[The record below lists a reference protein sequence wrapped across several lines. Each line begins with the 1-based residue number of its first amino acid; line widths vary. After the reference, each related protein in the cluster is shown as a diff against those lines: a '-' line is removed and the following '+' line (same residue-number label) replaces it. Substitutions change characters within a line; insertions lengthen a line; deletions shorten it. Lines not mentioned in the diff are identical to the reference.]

1 MANTIKNFLEVKG
14 NETLLNDLHKR
25 FDGATGFNNIIG
37 ICKAFYSNVV
47 TDDSGKNVS
56 IEWLYDNIGVKWIF
70 LSDTT
75 GDGVW
80 NVDSANYTPEEFWIH
95 IFKLSLEIDT
105 NVIIEVMYE
114 DENYS
119 RVGAFVIKK
128 DNNGN
133 IQYVSEEDSE
143 LVDPTLELNY
153 DDELYEEV
161 RLEFAEKVYRIQKD
175 YLDYCHELINKDE
188 GILLND

>member
-1 MANTIKNFLEVKG
+1 M
-14 NETLLNDLHKR
+14 
-25 FDGATGFNNIIG
+25 
-37 ICKAFYSNVV
+37 
-47 TDDSGKNVS
+47 
-56 IEWLYDNIGVKWIF
+56 YDNVGVKWIF

-75 GDGVW
+75 GDGAW

-95 IFKLSLEIDT
+95 IFKLSIEIDT

-153 DDELYEEV
+153 DDESYEEV
-161 RLEFAEKVYRIQKD
+161 RLEFAEKVYSIQKEC
-175 YLDYCHELINKDE
+175 LDYCHELIDRDE
-188 GILLND
+188 GIILND